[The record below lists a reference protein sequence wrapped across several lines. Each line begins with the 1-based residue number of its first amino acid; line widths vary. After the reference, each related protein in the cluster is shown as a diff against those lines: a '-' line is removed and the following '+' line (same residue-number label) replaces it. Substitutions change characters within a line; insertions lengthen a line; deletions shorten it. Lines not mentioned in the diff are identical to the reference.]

1 MSYDDVS
8 VLAEFSAANGIGY
21 PLLADDGGRYMAGLD
36 IRNEEYEAGHF
47 AHGVP
52 HPGAVFVDGAG
63 QVRLKRA
70 VPGYRDRPPLAELL
84 AAVAALV
91 SPAGSEPG
99 EDASE
104 GASEAE

>member
-1 MSYDDVS
+1 MSYDEVP
-8 VLAEFSAANGIGY
+8 VLAEFGATNGIGY
-21 PLLADDGGRYMAGLD
+21 PLLADDGGQYMAGID

-52 HPGAVFVDGAG
+52 HPGVVFVDGAG

-84 AAVAALV
+84 AAVEALL
-91 SPAGSEPG
+91 SQ
-99 EDASE
+99 ASDE
-104 GASEAE
+104 ASEAE